1 MQYEFLKNF
10 PRRMK
15 NVGLYAVLIQ
25 NSIQK
30 TSWKQFGFSKFD
42 EQLNLIFAVMLYIME
57 QSLKEENCTMDD
69 IGAYIDTVNT
79 GNFQKEIT
87 YEDCRKL
94 GDFIVNVILSN
105 EGRAMYF
112 EGYDFEQNDY
122 HIMHVSYVANRIV
135 YLDQEVRRTSY
146 YLTDD
151 GYNLIL
157 STLEI
162 ENNMKLTIHEMI
174 FQMHLEKQSYD
185 KAVDEIKN
193 VFNLMRIQLQKI
205 QEAMGKIRRN
215 ALNYS
220 VKDYEEIL
228 LENLDTISDTK
239 EKFQKYRELVRKR
252 VKKLEEENINV
263 RRLGEKEEENLENL
277 RIIEGYLNRTI
288 DEHQK
293 ILSSHFD
300 LKALY
305 TRELELL
312 SQMSLIQR
320 FSLRNDFYDKVLENP
335 ASLGNLEYFFR
346 PLFNREPEKTYNL
359 NKALLYQKPS
369 VRNEEED
376 TEEILDFDEESYQKE
391 QEKRR
396 KEKIKRYENSL
407 KVLIEQSLETGEI
420 SLLQLQNKFQ
430 KAASHQEET
439 VFESQQETLKQLI
452 PNVEIFKEIMVE
464 LIRNKEINIEALKR
478 ERSEFIQDQTTDFQL
493 NEMLLQLCEGK
504 FAVQKIRKIEVYRI
518 EDGTT
523 VIFNNVL
530 TESGEKKSIRC
541 SNILIRILRNEE

>member
-30 TSWKQFGFSKFD
+30 TSWKQFGFMKFD
-42 EQLNLIFAVMLYIME
+42 EQMNLIFAVLLYIME

-69 IGAYIDTVNT
+69 IGVYIDTVNT
-79 GNFQKEIT
+79 RYLGKEIS

-105 EGRAMYF
+105 EGRTMYF
-112 EGYDFEQNDY
+112 DGYDFDQNAY
-122 HIMHVSYVANRIV
+122 HIMHISYVANRIV

-162 ENNMKLTIHEMI
+162 ENNMKLTIHEMLL
-174 FQMHLEKQSYD
+174 QMHLEKQSYD
-185 KAVDEIKN
+185 KAVDDVKN
-193 VFNLMRIQLQKI
+193 IFNRMHIQLQKI
-205 QEAMGKIRRN
+205 QETMGKIRRN
-215 ALNYS
+215 ALSYS

-228 LENLDTISDTK
+228 LENLDTISETK
-239 EKFQKYRELVRKR
+239 ERFQKYREMVRTR
-252 VKKLEEENINV
+252 VQKLEEENINV

-277 RIIEGYLNRTI
+277 RIIERYLNRTI

-312 SQMSLIQR
+312 SQVSLIQR
-320 FSLRNDFYDKVLENP
+320 FSFRNDFYDKVLQNP
-335 ASLGNLEYFFR
+335 TSLESLDYFLR
-346 PLFNREPEKTYNL
+346 PLFNREPDKVYNL

-369 VRNEEED
+369 VRDEEED
-376 TEEILDFDEESYQKE
+376 TEEVMDFDEEAYLQE
-391 QEKRR
+391 QEEKRQR
-396 KEKIKRYENSL
+396 KLKRYENSL
-407 KVLIEQSLETGEI
+407 GLLLEEAISEGEI
-420 SLLQLQNKFQ
+420 SLLNLQSKIIKNEKEREKIQ
-430 KAASHQEET
+430 N
-439 VFESQQETLKQLI
+439 QLI

-464 LIRNKEINIEALKR
+464 LIRNREIDIEALKK
-478 ERSEFIQDQTTDFQL
+478 ERSEFIQDQTSDFQL
-493 NEMLLQLCEGK
+493 NEMLLQLSEER
-504 FAVQKIRKIEVYRI
+504 FADEKIHKIEIYRI

-523 VIFNNVL
+523 VTFDNVL
-530 TESGEKKSIRC
+530 TEKGEKKNIRC
-541 SNILIRILRNEE
+541 SNILIRIIRNEE

>member
-25 NSIQK
+25 NSAQK
-30 TSWKQFGFSKFD
+30 MSWKQFGFSKFD

-69 IGAYIDTVNT
+69 IGAYIDTLNT
-79 GNFQKEIT
+79 RYLQKQIT

-112 EGYDFEQNDY
+112 DGYDFEQNAY

-239 EKFQKYRELVRKR
+239 EKFQKYRELVRSR
-252 VKKLEEENINV
+252 VKNLEEENINV

-305 TRELELL
+305 TKELELL
-312 SQMSLIQR
+312 SQVSLIQR
-320 FSLRNDFYDKVLENP
+320 FLSETIFMIRFWKNQRLLEIWNIFC
-335 ASLGNLEYFFR
+335 G
-346 PLFNREPEKTYNL
+346 
-359 NKALLYQKPS
+359 LY
-369 VRNEEED
+369 
-376 TEEILDFDEESYQKE
+376 
-391 QEKRR
+391 
-396 KEKIKRYENSL
+396 
-407 KVLIEQSLETGEI
+407 
-420 SLLQLQNKFQ
+420 
-430 KAASHQEET
+430 
-439 VFESQQETLKQLI
+439 
-452 PNVEIFKEIMVE
+452 
-464 LIRNKEINIEALKR
+464 LIRSQRK
-478 ERSEFIQDQTTDFQL
+478 FI
-493 NEMLLQLCEGK
+493 
-504 FAVQKIRKIEVYRI
+504 I
-518 EDGTT
+518 
-523 VIFNNVL
+523 
-530 TESGEKKSIRC
+530 
-541 SNILIRILRNEE
+541 

>member
-30 TSWKQFGFSKFD
+30 TSWKQFGFMKFD
-42 EQLNLIFAVMLYIME
+42 EQMNLIFAVLLYIME

-69 IGAYIDTVNT
+69 IGVYIDTVNT
-79 GNFQKEIT
+79 RYLGKEIS

-105 EGRAMYF
+105 EGRTMYF
-112 EGYDFEQNDY
+112 DGYDFDQNAY
-122 HIMHVSYVANRIV
+122 HIMHISYVANRIV

-162 ENNMKLTIHEMI
+162 ENNMKLTIHEMLL
-174 FQMHLEKQSYD
+174 QMHLEKQSYD
-185 KAVDEIKN
+185 KAVDDVKN
-193 VFNLMRIQLQKI
+193 IFNRMHIQLQKI
-205 QEAMGKIRRN
+205 QETMGKIRRN
-215 ALNYS
+215 ALSYS

-228 LENLDTISDTK
+228 LENLDTISETK
-239 EKFQKYRELVRKR
+239 ERFQKYREMVRTR
-252 VKKLEEENINV
+252 VQKLEEENINV

-277 RIIEGYLNRTI
+277 RIIERYLNRTI

-312 SQMSLIQR
+312 SQVSLIQR
-320 FSLRNDFYDKVLENP
+320 FSFRNDFYDKVLQNP
-335 ASLGNLEYFFR
+335 TSLESLDYFLR
-346 PLFNREPEKTYNL
+346 PLFNREPDKVYNL

-369 VRNEEED
+369 VKDEEED
-376 TEEILDFDEESYQKE
+376 TEEVMDFDEEEYLQE
-391 QEKRR
+391 QEEKRQR
-396 KEKIKRYENSL
+396 KLKRYENSL
-407 KVLIEQSLETGEI
+407 GLLLEEAISEGEI
-420 SLLQLQNKFQ
+420 SLLNLQSKIIKNEKEREKIQ
-430 KAASHQEET
+430 N
-439 VFESQQETLKQLI
+439 QLI

-464 LIRNKEINIEALKR
+464 LIRNREIDIEALKK
-478 ERSEFIQDQTTDFQL
+478 ERSEFIQDQTSDFQL
-493 NEMLLQLCEGK
+493 NEMLLQLSEER
-504 FAVQKIRKIEVYRI
+504 FADQKIHKIEIYRI

-523 VIFNNVL
+523 VTFDNVL
-530 TESGEKKSIRC
+530 TEKGEKKNIRC
-541 SNILIRILRNEE
+541 SNILIRIIRNEE